1 MKNFKPLLA
10 LFLTGFVL
18 QSNAQ
23 LNPLGAQ
30 FFQNQYLANPSLA
43 GLAPGYQIS
52 AALTAQRNAIE
63 GAPLIQGVT
72 FEKGL
77 QNKKVGLGINF
88 YNESAGVTNRTNL
101 KATYAYH
108 VELDGKKKYVDFGL
122 SAGYFNEWINFDK
135 VKGDLT
141 DISLTN
147 FNRRKPYFDADF
159 GFAYRSGGLTI
170 HGALSN
176 IRKMLDKN
184 FSQAVVDRS
193 IYWTALSYSFISADG
208 TTQVEPK
215 AVYRGVQNYGDIFDI
230 GTNLSFKNE
239 KLILNGIYHSTNKLT
254 FGIGTLYKDRLSISV
269 QYTTNISNLQNYSNG
284 EGHIGIKY
292 KFN

>member
-10 LFLTGFVL
+10 LFLIGFSL

-43 GLAPGYQIS
+43 GLAPGYQVS
-52 AALTAQRNAIE
+52 AALTAQRKPIE
-63 GAPLIQGVT
+63 GAPLIQGIT
-72 FEKGL
+72 FERGL
-77 QNKKVGLGINF
+77 QNKKVGFGINF
-88 YNESAGVTNRTNL
+88 YNESAGVINRTSL

-108 VELDGKKKYVDFGL
+108 LPLDGKRFIDFGL

-135 VKGDLT
+135 VTGDLT
-141 DISLTN
+141 DISLIN
-147 FNRRKPYFDADF
+147 FNRRKLYFDGDF

-170 HGALSN
+170 HGAVSN
-176 IRKMLDKN
+176 IRRMFDRN
-184 FSQAVVDRS
+184 FSQAVADRS
-193 IYWTALSYSFISADG
+193 IFWTALSYKFTSADG

-215 AVYRGVQNYGDIFDI
+215 AVYRGVQNFGDIFDI
-230 GTNLSFKNE
+230 GANLSFQKE
-239 KLILNGIYHSTNKLT
+239 KLIINSIYHSTNSLT
-254 FGIGTLYKDRLSISV
+254 FGIGTLYRDQLSLSV
-269 QYTTNISNLQNYSNG
+269 QYTTNTSALQNYSNG
-284 EGHIGIKY
+284 EAHIGIKY

>member
-10 LFLTGFVL
+10 LFLIGFIL
-18 QSNAQ
+18 KSNAQ

-43 GLAPGYQIS
+43 GLAPGYQLS
-52 AALTAQRNAIE
+52 AALMAQRKAVE

-77 QNKKVGLGINF
+77 QNKKVGFGINF
-88 YNESAGVTNRTNL
+88 YNESAGVVDRTSL

-108 VELDGKKKYVDFGL
+108 LPLGKERFLDFGM
-122 SAGYFNEWINFDK
+122 SAGYFNESINFEK

-147 FNRRKPYFDADF
+147 FNNRKLYFDGDF
-159 GFAYRSGGLTI
+159 GFAYRSRGL
-170 HGALSN
+170 ALQGSVSN
-176 IRKMLDKN
+176 IRRMLDKN

-193 IYWTALSYSFISADG
+193 IYWTALSYNFTLVDG
-208 TTQVEPK
+208 KTQVEPK
-215 AVYRGVQNYGDIFDI
+215 AVYRGVQNFGDIFDL
-230 GTNLSFKNE
+230 GANLSFQNE
-239 KLILNGIYHSTNKLT
+239 KLSISGIYHTTKSLT
-254 FGIGTLYKDRLSISV
+254 FGIGTLYHNQLSISV
-269 QYTTNISNLQNYSNG
+269 QYSTNTSGLQSYSNG
-284 EGHIGIKY
+284 ETHAGIKY